1 MCELCRHNPCVSN
14 CPNAP
19 EEEPVYI
26 CDECEEGI
34 YDGDAVYE
42 IGGHKYCESCI
53 DSARFTAEAPEPYE
67 PDPDRLYDEWR
78 DRQLMEECEAM
89 HDA

>member
-1 MCELCRHNPCVSN
+1 MCEDCRHYPCLRN

-19 EEEPVYI
+19 EPDPVYI

-34 YDGDAVYE
+34 YDGEAVYE

-53 DSARFTAEAPEPYE
+53 DSARFIAEAPEYDDE
-67 PDPDRLYDEWR
+67 PDPMDIWKAHVERE
-78 DRQLMEECEAM
+78 MCNG
-89 HDA
+89 